1 MNPVKKLFLLFLI
14 YLQAAVLSI
23 RSRFA
28 KRISTHL
35 KIDARFE
42 LLEQKINKINSK

>member
-1 MNPVKKLFLLFLI
+1 MNPVKKIFLLFFV
-14 YLQAAVLSI
+14 YLEGVALSI

-28 KRISTHL
+28 KRISTHI

>member
-1 MNPVKKLFLLFLI
+1 MNPVKKIFLLLLI
-14 YLQAAVLSI
+14 YLQAVILSI
-23 RSRFA
+23 RSRYA
-28 KRISTHL
+28 KRISTHI